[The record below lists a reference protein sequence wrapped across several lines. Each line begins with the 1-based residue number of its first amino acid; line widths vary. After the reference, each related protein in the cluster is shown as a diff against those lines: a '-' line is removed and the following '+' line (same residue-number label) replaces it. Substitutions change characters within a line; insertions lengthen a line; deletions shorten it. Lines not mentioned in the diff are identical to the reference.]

1 MLLMTLYQLFLFF
14 AVRDRITLYYVFTL
28 VAMTNTMSFFQ
39 GYDFLY
45 FHPNYP
51 ALNDY
56 FANLTGPFFIVFST
70 LLTRAF
76 LDLARFSR
84 ILDRLL
90 LANMLMDVVAMVLM
104 LVFFRQVSYRYHHI
118 FILTHCLLAGVS
130 AAYCLRK
137 QYRPARY
144 YLLAWIAPFLG
155 GATFTLSNLGFMSGV
170 LSMNYASVM
179 IGCVL
184 QTLFISFALGDRWAT
199 LEKEN
204 HLVKELE
211 LRRNQEENERL
222 EKEVLLRT
230 NEIQLQNQ
238 QLEEVNNVKDK
249 LFSVVS
255 HDIKGPL
262 SSLHLTLSLAKS
274 GAISEAEFRQ
284 IAKDLDIRLIQ
295 TTEFIDNLLQWAK
308 LQMHGESFEPDRI
321 ELVDVVGEA
330 VRLLEPE
337 CKQ

>member
-1 MLLMTLYQLFLFF
+1 
-14 AVRDRITLYYVFTL
+14 
-28 VAMTNTMSFFQ
+28 
-39 GYDFLY
+39 
-45 FHPNYP
+45 
-51 ALNDY
+51 
-56 FANLTGPFFIVFST
+56 
-70 LLTRAF
+70 
-76 LDLARFSR
+76 
-84 ILDRLL
+84 
-90 LANMLMDVVAMVLM
+90 
-104 LVFFRQVSYRYHHI
+104 
-118 FILTHCLLAGVS
+118 
-130 AAYCLRK
+130 
-137 QYRPARY
+137 
-144 YLLAWIAPFLG
+144 
-155 GATFTLSNLGFMSGV
+155 
-170 LSMNYASVM
+170 MNYAAVM

-184 QTLFISFALGDRWAT
+184 QTIFISFALGDRWAT

-230 NEIQLQNQ
+230 NEIQQQNQ

-262 SSLHLTLSLAKS
+262 SSLHLTLSLAKT
-274 GAISEAEFRQ
+274 GAITEAEFQQ
-284 IAKDLDIRLIQ
+284 IAKDLDTRLIQ

-308 LQMHGESFEPDRI
+308 LQMHGESFEPGRI

-337 CKQ
+337 CKQKGVKLINNLSGSFEAYADINMIRSVLRNLLTNAAKFTRTSGTITIGAYKLNSKVIVSVADSGVGIAKPSLDKIFTLATVSTDGTQREKGTGLGLLLCKEFVEKNSGKIWLETEEGVGTTFYFSLPLFVREKQASAF